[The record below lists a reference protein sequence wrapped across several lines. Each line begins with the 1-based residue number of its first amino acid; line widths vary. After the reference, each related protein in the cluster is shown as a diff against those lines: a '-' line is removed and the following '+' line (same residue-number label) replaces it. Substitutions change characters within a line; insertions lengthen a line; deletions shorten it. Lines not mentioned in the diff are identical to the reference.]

1 MLVCVCA
8 FVFSL
13 KACYICIYLSVLWFE
28 FVRASL
34 CMSCQL
40 TLELHLLLCLHGAC
54 MILPCFAGVIA
65 DNRCNA
71 PEVVADVGGF
81 GAQTAQ

>member
-1 MLVCVCA
+1 
-8 FVFSL
+8 
-13 KACYICIYLSVLWFE
+13 
-28 FVRASL
+28 
-34 CMSCQL
+34 MSCQL